1 MKIFIPPLLRDGAGV
16 QTMVLYI
23 KTNIHH
29 SILFSPPSH
38 FKGTFTIFPQG
49 HFIMTPSPPENLEN
63 TYPLCLFHPLLQLST
78 KDQIL
83 LDGYL

>member
-1 MKIFIPPLLRDGAGV
+1 MGGV

-49 HFIMTPSPPENLEN
+49 HFIMTPPPPENLEKYLPPLFISPPTSIKHKRPN
-63 TYPLCLFHPLLQLST
+63 TFRWVFVDVYVIVL
-78 KDQIL
+78 IL
-83 LDGYL
+83 